1 MISHIPVLLSILE
14 ILIHRCHDPQ
24 PTWSKTSTGNA
35 EYQPHTAE
43 HPKILCLGFN
53 MYELFKEFYYLQL
66 IVCVCTY
73 SVILYH
79 FFMLTA
85 VMFRYISLA
94 LNACS

>member
-1 MISHIPVLLSILE
+1 MQQRAEGDFPHPCPIEHP
-14 ILIHRCHDPQ
+14 RKPDPQ
-24 PTWSKTSTGNA
+24 MPRPSWSKTSTGNA

-43 HPKILCLGFN
+43 PPKILCLGFN

-79 FFMLTA
+79 CFMLTA
-85 VMFRYISLA
+85 
-94 LNACS
+94 